1 MLNVK
6 DIYNQLINHWSDNQ
20 AKLIIQAIVDDLITD
35 KLITKN
41 IVEVAQEFQ
50 AMNWQPVFETYF
62 LEDMGIPE
70 EAFIKFVQEQGYK
83 PTLGE
88 DWVYIGTDEE
98 GIEQYVQINHYAEV
112 FKMNGV
118 Q

>member
-20 AKLIIQAIVDDLITD
+20 AKLIIHAMADDLIEDELT
-35 KLITKN
+35 TRN
-41 IVEVAQEFQ
+41 IVEVAQDFQ
-50 AMNWQPVFETYF
+50 EMNWQPEFELDF
-62 LEDMGIPE
+62 LEEMGISK

-88 DWVYIGTDEE
+88 DFVYIGTDEE
-98 GIEQYVQINHYAEV
+98 GIEKYVQINSYAEF

>member
-6 DIYNQLINHWSDNQ
+6 DIYNQLRSHWSDNQ
-20 AKLIIQAIVDDLITD
+20 TKLIIHAMVDDLITD

-50 AMNWQPVFETYF
+50 AMNWQPVFETNF

-88 DWVYIGTDEE
+88 DWVYLGKDEE
-98 GIEQYVQINHYAEV
+98 GIELYVQINGYAEF